1 MSLLNKNLK
10 EKITFVILCAGE
22 GVRLK
27 DVFNKAPKPLLKF
40 KSLKNNSI
48 LQNTISNLNKLD
60 IEKIAIVKGHL
71 GNKIDEFVAFLT
83 KNDDN
88 LKEKLLVVDSGKKYK
103 LGPLYTFLSF
113 TQNENIFLKNKV
125 FVVIPGDTLFNY
137 SLLKEIT
144 NYLLKTFNLIQKYPY
159 TFYRIIKANKLKN
172 NFIKKIISISEIEK
186 MGKLEFLKKIN
197 QIELQ
202 LLDENANINQI
213 FPLFV
218 FSYNFIQDIIKLQDL
233 MGSKNGVSI
242 QSIREMINLMISRG
256 KKVLSVKL
264 PEKFDFYDIDYKT
277 DIINIEKILKEKYD
291 TDAL

>member
-1 MSLLNKNLK
+1 MSLLNKNLR

-27 DVFNKAPKPLLKF
+27 DVINSAPKPLLKI

-48 LQNTISNLNKLD
+48 LQNTISNLNKLE

-71 GNKIDEFVAFLT
+71 GNKIDEFVALLT

-88 LKEKLLVVDSGKKYK
+88 LKEKLLIVDSGKEYK
-103 LGPLYTFLSF
+103 LGPLFSFLSF
-113 TQNENIFLKNKV
+113 TKNKKVFLKNKV
-125 FVVIPGDTLFNY
+125 FVVIPGDTLFNFR
-137 SLLKEIT
+137 LLKEIT
-144 NYLLKTFNLIQKYPY
+144 NYLLKTFNPIQEYPY
-159 TFYRIIKANKLKN
+159 SFYRIIKASKLKK
-172 NFIKKIISISEIEK
+172 NFNKKIISVSEIEK
-186 MGKLEFLKKIN
+186 MGKMEFLKGIN

-202 LLDENANINQI
+202 YLTKNAKVKQI

-218 FSYNFIQDIIKLQDL
+218 FSYNFIQDIIKLLDL
-233 MGSKNGVSI
+233 MGFKKDTSI
-242 QSIREMINLMISRG
+242 QSIREMINLMINKG

-277 DIINIEKILKEKYD
+277 DITNIEKILKEKYD